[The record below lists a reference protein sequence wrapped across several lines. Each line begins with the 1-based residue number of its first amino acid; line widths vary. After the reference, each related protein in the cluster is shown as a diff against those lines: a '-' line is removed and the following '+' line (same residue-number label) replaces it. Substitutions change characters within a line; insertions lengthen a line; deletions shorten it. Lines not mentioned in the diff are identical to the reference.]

1 MHAGT
6 SSCPAGHAEAV
17 TFRLQRPMSH
27 PPALRRRGVRG
38 ARGPLAVAALG
49 TVLALSLAAC
59 GGAEVTAASETPASS
74 GATQSETPSTSS
86 ATSDPSGSDDS
97 SPSGTKQSGKGEQS
111 EETQEPTPEPAPVVP
126 EALQFQ
132 ATTVSGDA
140 FDGASVAGRPVV
152 LWFWAPWCAVCKS
165 QVPTV
170 TGLADQYGD
179 DVAFVGVGGLDGTDA
194 IRAFADD
201 VPGLTHLSDPGG
213 DLYQR
218 FGISE
223 QSSFVVLDAAGG
235 EALRTGY
242 ADDDALSAVVADVA
256 G

>member
-1 MHAGT
+1 MCTGTLVLSARHAEEVTSRVQRPESHPRRRHAG
-6 SSCPAGHAEAV
+6 AAIRAAV
-17 TFRLQRPMSH
+17 L
-27 PPALRRRGVRG
+27 GV
-38 ARGPLAVAALG
+38 VAAL
-49 TVLALSLAAC
+49 ALAAC
-59 GGAEVTAASETPASS
+59 GGAEVADGSDPAASGASRTESPSAPASPAES
-74 GATQSETPSTSS
+74 SSSETGST
-86 ATSDPSGSDDS
+86 T
-97 SPSGTKQSGKGEQS
+97 SGKGADGAKGAKSQQS
-111 EETQEPTPEPAPVVP
+111 EGPAPEPVVP
-126 EALQFQ
+126 AALQFQ

-170 TGLADQYGD
+170 TSLVDQYGD

-201 VPGLTHLSDPGG
+201 VPGLTHLSDPSG

>member
-1 MHAGT
+1 MRA
-6 SSCPAGHAEAV
+6 AV
-17 TFRLQRPMSH
+17 
-27 PPALRRRGVRG
+27 
-38 ARGPLAVAALG
+38 LG
-49 TVLALSLAAC
+49 VLATLALAAC
-59 GGAEVTAASETPASS
+59 GGAEVSDASEEPSASSASQTPSPATPASP
-74 GATQSETPSTSS
+74 AESS
-86 ATSDPSGSDDS
+86 SSDMG
-97 SPSGTKQSGKGEQS
+97 GKGEEADQGEKGDERDKDGTTQQT
-111 EETQEPTPEPAPVVP
+111 EEAAPEPVVP
-126 EALQFQ
+126 AALQFQ

-213 DLYQR
+213 ALYQR

-242 ADDDALSAVVADVA
+242 ANDDALSAVVADVA

>member
-1 MHAGT
+1 MT
-6 SSCPAGHAEAV
+6 SRVQHPE
-17 TFRLQRPMSH
+17 SH
-27 PPALRRRGVRG
+27 PSRRYAGAAIRPAVLGV
-38 ARGPLAVAALG
+38 VAAL
-49 TVLALSLAAC
+49 ALAAC
-59 GGAEVTAASETPASS
+59 GGAEVADGSDPAASGASRTESPSAPASPAES
-74 GATQSETPSTSS
+74 SSSETGST
-86 ATSDPSGSDDS
+86 T
-97 SPSGTKQSGKGEQS
+97 SGKGGEGAKGAKSQQS
-111 EETQEPTPEPAPVVP
+111 EGPAPETVVP
-126 EALQFQ
+126 AALQFQ

-170 TGLADQYGD
+170 TGLVDQYGD

-201 VPGLTHLSDPGG
+201 VPGLTHLSDPSG

>member
-1 MHAGT
+1 MCTGT
-6 SSCPAGHAEAV
+6 LVLSARHAEEV
-17 TFRLQRPMSH
+17 TSRVQHPESH
-27 PPALRRRGVRG
+27 PSRRYAGAAIRPAVLGV
-38 ARGPLAVAALG
+38 VAAL
-49 TVLALSLAAC
+49 ALAAC
-59 GGAEVTAASETPASS
+59 GGAEVADGSDPAASGASRTESPSAPASPAES
-74 GATQSETPSTSS
+74 SSSETGST
-86 ATSDPSGSDDS
+86 T
-97 SPSGTKQSGKGEQS
+97 SGKGGEGAKGAKSQQS
-111 EETQEPTPEPAPVVP
+111 EGPAPETVVP
-126 EALQFQ
+126 AALQFQ

-170 TGLADQYGD
+170 TGLVDQYGD

-201 VPGLTHLSDPGG
+201 VPGLTHLSDPSG